1 TTTYIYTLSLHD
13 ALPILVQFMPAGV
26 LVTVPVPVPARLT
39 VNVSCGGGG
48 GCPPESFTALHP
60 LRKVRPV
67 NTRLIARTALIGGR
81 YSWGTTPWCGS
92 VLRDMR
98 CPAHVLLLH
107 PAALVSF
114 LRVLA

>member
-1 TTTYIYTLSLHD
+1 
-13 ALPILVQFMPAGV
+13 MPAGV

-48 GCPPESFTALHP
+48 GGCPPESFTALHP

-67 NTRLIARTALIGGR
+67 NTRPIAKTALIGGR
-81 YSWGTTPWCGS
+81 YSWGTTPWFGS
-92 VLRDMR
+92 ALRNMR
-98 CPAHVLLLH
+98 CRAQRVLLH
-107 PAALVSF
+107 PAALLSF